1 MLVCSRACV
10 CVYVNAANVNWI
22 TFLLWQRKRT
32 NCWCRYVLV
41 LWFSPRYFYVF
52 HSSMFATRTYA
63 HAAQSYVEN
72 IWSFFFL
79 FFIFLHLRVI
89 EMCVFASAILA
100 LTMRVPESFYASNVF
115 FLYFRYQQKL
125 SSGKNLSEECITVT
139 IFLSQNW
146 PSILAVTAKNIW
158 NNHLF
163 ES

>member
-10 CVYVNAANVNWI
+10 CVCVCERCERELNYFFIMTAEENELLMQIRTCVMVFSSLLLCFSFIDVCHTHVCTCCAIVCREYLI
-22 TFLLWQRKRT
+22 FLL
-32 NCWCRYVLV
+32 
-41 LWFSPRYFYVF
+41 
-52 HSSMFATRTYA
+52 
-63 HAAQSYVEN
+63 
-72 IWSFFFL
+72 SF

-139 IFLSQNW
+139 IFLSQN
-146 PSILAVTAKNIW
+146 
-158 NNHLF
+158 
-163 ES
+163 